1 MPYIGKAPSVQNIIK
16 LDNLTASATASYTMQ
31 RDGANYSPQN
41 INSVLV
47 SLNGIIQSPGSS
59 FTISGSTISF
69 ASTLSSSDS
78 IDFILVYG
86 DVLDT
91 GTPSDSSVTNA
102 KLNTAPT
109 LISKGGGGAS
119 GSIQLNCENNTHGV
133 KIKGPPHSASQS
145 YVLTLPST
153 APSANK
159 ALITDGSGNLSFG
172 DAGGG
177 KVLQAQSGALTT
189 HISTTSTS
197 YVAVTNCSI
206 TFSSLASTSSKVLL
220 LGQIGTSGNHDTGH
234 MPVRFARS
242 VGGAS
247 YSAVGVGTGGA
258 TYNYTSA
265 TYSTNG
271 AYYDAYPLMFLDSPS
286 TTSATIYR
294 MEFRSSNGATQ
305 YINRRNDDT
314 HFCGLTTIIG
324 LEIGA

>member
-1 MPYIGKAPSVQNIIK
+1 MPYLGSAPTTSFQTLAK
-16 LDNLTASATASYTMQ
+16 QDFTTSATTNYTL
-31 RDGANYSPQN
+31 S
-41 INSVLV
+41 NSVTSANDIALFINNV
-47 SLNGIIQSPGSS
+47 RQEPTAAYSA
-59 FTISGSTISF
+59 SGT
-69 ASTLSSSDS
+69 ALTLSEATAGSD
-78 IDFILVYG
+78 DMYCVYIG
-86 DVLDT
+86 RAV
-91 GTPSDSSVTNA
+91 GTINP
-102 KLNTAPT
+102 
-109 LISKGGGGAS
+109 AS
-119 GSIQLNCENNTHGV
+119 GSVGTSQLV
-133 KIKGPPHSASQS
+133 
-145 YVLTLPST
+145 
-153 APSANK
+153 
-159 ALITDGSGNLSFG
+159 DGSVSIAKLSATGTASSSTFLRG
-172 DAGGG
+172 DNSFAEAGGG
-177 KVLQAQSGALTT
+177 KVLQVQSGALTT

-258 TYNYTSA
+258 TLNYTSA

>member
-1 MPYIGKAPSVQNIIK
+1 MPYLGSAPTTSFQTLAK
-16 LDNLTASATASYTMQ
+16 QDFTTSATTSYTL
-31 RDGANYSPQN
+31 S
-41 INSVLV
+41 NSVTSANDIALFINNV
-47 SLNGIIQSPGSS
+47 RQEPTAAYSA
-59 FTISGSTISF
+59 SGT
-69 ASTLSSSDS
+69 ALTLSEATAGSD
-78 IDFILVYG
+78 DMYCVYIG
-86 DVLDT
+86 RAV
-91 GTPSDSSVTNA
+91 GTINP
-102 KLNTAPT
+102 
-109 LISKGGGGAS
+109 AS
-119 GSIQLNCENNTHGV
+119 GSVGTSQLV
-133 KIKGPPHSASQS
+133 
-145 YVLTLPST
+145 
-153 APSANK
+153 
-159 ALITDGSGNLSFG
+159 DGSVSIAKLSATGTASSSTFLRG
-172 DAGGG
+172 DNSFAEAGGG
-177 KVLQAQSGALTT
+177 KVLQVQSGALTT

-258 TYNYTSA
+258 TLNYTSA